1 MSNEPLMRQAKLIT
15 KGPPRIIYIYI
26 YMNIF
31 IYIHAAHT

>member
-15 KGPPRIIYIYI
+15 KGPPRIIYIY
-26 YMNIF
+26 MNIF